1 MVTKVF
7 KGKCVIIGDS
17 AVGKTSLI
25 SCFVDHK
32 FPNDYRPTI
41 GTNLYVKELQVKP
54 NVIFQLSCWDIAGE
68 QKWNVM
74 RKMYYRGSTGILLV
88 GDLTRPTTFESILSH
103 WMNDVKEFCGDVPLV
118 LLANKADLEPAVDD
132 SKLQQYASTIG
143 AVATFKTSAKTEKNV
158 NDAFFKLAEVALQR
172 AGS

>member
-25 SCFVDHK
+25 SCFVEHK

-41 GTNLYVKELQVKP
+41 GTNLYVKELQVKS
-54 NVIFQLSCWDIAGE
+54 NVLFQLTCWDIAGE

-74 RKMYYRGSTGILLV
+74 RKMYYKGSTGIILV
-88 GDLTRPTTFESILSH
+88 GDLTRPDTFKSIINH
-103 WMNDVKEFCGDVPLV
+103 WMNDVQEFCGDVPIV
-118 LLANKADLEPAVDD
+118 LLANKADLDPSVQESNVHDLAT
-132 SKLQQYASTIG
+132 KIG
-143 AVATFKTSAKTEKNV
+143 AIATFKTSAKTEKNV
-158 NDAFFKLAEVALQR
+158 NDAFFKLAESIVQR
-172 AGS
+172 SGS